1 METGTAVPPG
11 VAFRALEAEI
21 AKVIRGQAAVIEQ
34 MVVTMLCKG
43 HALLEGVPGTAKTL
57 MVRTLARLVSAQ
69 FRRIQFT
76 PDLMPSDIVGTNVF
90 DLQHNAFRLRKG
102 PIFTDL
108 LLADEINRTPAK
120 TQAALLEAMQ
130 ERQVTIDGQTESLG
144 DLFTVFATQNPLEY
158 EGTYRL
164 PEAQL
169 DRFLMKIQVDYPT
182 AEDEDK
188 ILQAY
193 DAGQEL
199 HELKDS
205 APPVLK
211 PENLRALRA
220 GVIRTKVEP
229 ALLKYIRE
237 IVWATRSSDSILV
250 GCGPRA
256 SIHLLYAAKALA
268 PLRDRDFVTPD
279 DIQEMAFPVMRHRVV
294 LQPEAE
300 VEGLTAD
307 EALRQVIKTVKVP
320 R

>member
-1 METGTAVPPG
+1 MEAGSSVPPG
-11 VAFRALEAEI
+11 AAYRALAAEV
-21 AKVIRGQAAVIEQ
+21 AKVIRGQAGVIEQ
-34 MVVTMLCKG
+34 MIVTVLCKG

-57 MVRTLARLVSAQ
+57 MVRTLARLVSAN
-69 FRRIQFT
+69 FKRIQFT
-76 PDLMPSDIVGTNVF
+76 PDLMPSDILGTNVF
-90 DLQHNAFRLRKG
+90 DLQQNAFRLRKG

-130 ERQVTIDGQTESLG
+130 ERQVTIDGQSESLG
-144 DLFTVFATQNPLEY
+144 DLFTVFATMNPIEY

-182 AEDEDK
+182 AEDEDR

-193 DAGQEL
+193 DSGQEL
-199 HELKDS
+199 HDLTAS
-205 APPVLK
+205 IAPVLQ
-211 PENLRALRA
+211 PAALRRMREA
-220 GVIRTKVEP
+220 VVRTKVEP
-229 ALLKYIRE
+229 DLLKYIRE
-237 IVWATRSSDSILV
+237 IIWATRSNEAILV

-268 PLRDRDFVTPD
+268 PIRDRDFVTPD
-279 DIQEMAFPVMRHRVV
+279 DIQEMAFPVLRHRIV

-307 EALRQVIKTVKVP
+307 ESLRQVLKAVKVP

>member
-1 METGTAVPPG
+1 METGSAVPPG
-11 VAFRALEAEI
+11 EAYRALEAEVG
-21 AKVIRGQAAVIEQ
+21 KVIRGQSAVIQQ
-34 MVVTMLCKG
+34 MVVTVLCKG

-130 ERQVTIDGQTESLG
+130 ERQVTIDGQSESLG
-144 DLFTVFATQNPLEY
+144 DLFTVFATQNPIEY

-169 DRFLMKIQVDYPT
+169 DRFLMKILVDYPS
-182 AEDEDK
+182 AEDEDR

-193 DAGQEL
+193 DSGQEL
-199 HELKDS
+199 HELKD
-205 APPVLK
+205 AVPAILK
-211 PENLRALRA
+211 PETLRALRA

-237 IVWATRSSDSILV
+237 IVWATRSSDAILV

-256 SIHLLYAAKALA
+256 SIHLLYASKALA
-268 PLRDRDFVTPD
+268 PLRDRDFATPD
-279 DIQEMAFPVMRHRVV
+279 DIQEMAFPVLRHRIV

>member
-1 METGTAVPPG
+1 
-11 VAFRALEAEI
+11 
-21 AKVIRGQAAVIEQ
+21 
-34 MVVTMLCKG
+34 
-43 HALLEGVPGTAKTL
+43 
-57 MVRTLARLVSAQ
+57 
-69 FRRIQFT
+69 
-76 PDLMPSDIVGTNVF
+76 MPSDILGTNVF
-90 DLQHNAFRLRKG
+90 DLQHNAFRLLKG

-144 DLFTVFATQNPLEY
+144 DLFTVFATQNPIEY

-169 DRFLMKIQVDYPT
+169 DRFLMKIQVGYPS
-182 AEDEDK
+182 AEDEDR

-193 DAGQEL
+193 NSGQEL
-199 HELKDS
+199 HELTGKIE
-205 APPVLK
+205 PVLK
-211 PENLRALRA
+211 PESLRRLREA
-220 GVIRTKVEP
+220 AMRTKVEP
-229 ALLKYIRE
+229 DLLKYIRE
-237 IVWATRSSDSILV
+237 IIWATRSNDAILV

-268 PLRDRDFVTPD
+268 PLRERDFVTPD
-279 DIQEMAFPVMRHRVV
+279 DVQEMAFPVLRHRLV

-307 EALRQVIKTVKVP
+307 ESLRQVLKVVKVP

>member
-1 METGTAVPPG
+1 MEAGTSVPTGA
-11 VAFRALEAEI
+11 AYRALAAEV
-21 AKVIRGQAAVIEQ
+21 AKVIRGQAAVVEQ
-34 MVVTMLCKG
+34 MIVTVICKG

-57 MVRTLARLVSAQ
+57 MVRTLARLVSAT
-69 FRRIQFT
+69 FKRIQFT
-76 PDLMPSDIVGTNVF
+76 PDLMPSDILGTNVF
-90 DLQHNAFRLRKG
+90 DLQQNAFRLRKG

-144 DLFTVFATQNPLEY
+144 DLFTVFATQNPIEY

-182 AEDEDK
+182 AEDEDR

-193 DAGQEL
+193 NAGQQL
-199 HELKDS
+199 HELTGS
-205 APPVLK
+205 IAPVLK
-211 PENLRALRA
+211 PEYLRRMREAVVA
-220 GVIRTKVEP
+220 TKVEP
-229 ALLKYIRE
+229 ELLKYIRE
-237 IVWATRSSDSILV
+237 IVWATRSNEAILV

-279 DIQEMAFPVMRHRVV
+279 DIQEMAYPVLRHRIV

-300 VEGLTAD
+300 VEGLTPD
-307 EALRQVIKTVKVP
+307 ESLRQVIKAVKVP

>member
-1 METGTAVPPG
+1 METGTAVPTG
-11 VAFRALEAEI
+11 VTYRALAAEI
-21 AKVIRGQAAVIEQ
+21 SKVIRGQAAVIEQ
-34 MVVTMLCKG
+34 MVVTVLCKG

-57 MVRTLARLVSAQ
+57 MVRTLARLVSAT

-76 PDLMPSDIVGTNVF
+76 PDLMPSDILGTNVF

-102 PIFTDL
+102 PIFADL

-130 ERQVTIDGQTESLG
+130 ERQVTIDGQSESLG
-144 DLFTVFATQNPLEY
+144 DLFTVFATQNPIEY

-169 DRFLMKIQVDYPT
+169 DRFLMKILVDYPS
-182 AEDEDK
+182 AEDEDR
-188 ILQAY
+188 ILEAY
-193 DAGQEL
+193 NAGQEL

-205 APPVLK
+205 VPAVLK
-211 PENLRALRA
+211 PEGLRALRA
-220 GVIRTKVEP
+220 GVMRTKVEP

-268 PLRDRDFVTPD
+268 PLRDRDFATPD
-279 DIQEMAFPVMRHRVV
+279 DIQEMAFPVLRHRIV

-307 EALRQVIKTVKVP
+307 ESLRQVIKTVKVP